1 MTLEARHISYAYTP
15 GSDVIRHATV
25 SLDEGRITFLLGAN
39 GSGKT
44 TLLECLAG
52 LRMPHAGAVL
62 LDEQDLRRLSPRLR
76 ARRIGLVPQMHEP
89 TFSYTVAD
97 VVLMGRA
104 PHMGLFARPSAE
116 DWRAVDVAL
125 EAVGLSGLRDRPY
138 DRTSGGE
145 RQLALV
151 ARGLAQGAAYLLMDE
166 PAAHLDPH
174 HQAGVF
180 DAISC
185 LAADGFSVTI
195 ASHQPNNALLYGDRA
210 VFLIGGSSDLQ
221 GAPSEAISEE
231 TLRAAYGMDFEIVR
245 GTERGEPSTPRAVL
259 PLSRHPRRAE
269 LTPASDR

>member
-1 MTLEARHISYAYTP
+1 MTLEARRISYAYAP
-15 GSDVIRHATV
+15 GSDVIRQATV
-25 SLDEGRITFLLGAN
+25 SLDEGRITFLLGSN

-52 LRMPHAGAVL
+52 LRMPRSGAVL
-62 LDEQDLRRLSPRLR
+62 LDGQDLRRLPPRLR

-89 TFSYTVAD
+89 TFSYTVAE

-125 EAVGLSGLRDRPY
+125 EAVGLSGLRNRPY

-174 HQAGVF
+174 HQADVF
-180 DAISC
+180 DAVSR

-210 VFLIGGSSDLQ
+210 AFLIDGAADLQ
-221 GAPSEAISEE
+221 GTPSEILTKA
-231 TLRAAYGMDFEIVR
+231 TLRQAYGMDFEILYAP
-245 GTERGEPSTPRAVL
+245 GPSGPSAKAIL
-259 PLSRHPRRAE
+259 PLSRQ
-269 LTPASDR
+269 S